1 MRTTLNQRIT
11 KFELPERMRGLPIS
25 DDGYPVPWFVPWI
38 DGKPEF
44 RGMTSE
50 KMIIAVR
57 HKRCWMC
64 GQPLGKF
71 YTFAIGPMCMVNRNI
86 SEPPSHLACIEYA
99 VKACPFL
106 SQPRMRRNEKDMP
119 EVGHIAG
126 IGIMDNPG
134 LTVVWTTLSYKP
146 WKPPGGGVLFEIGDP
161 EHIEYYTEAR
171 KATRE
176 EVLAVLEERIPI
188 LKDRAVKDGPEAVVE
203 LDQSYR
209 KALDLIN
216 KTSAVVA

>member
-1 MRTTLNQRIT
+1 MRTELNKRIASL
-11 KFELPERMRGLPIS
+11 ELPERMHGLPIS

-38 DGKPEF
+38 NGKPEF
-44 RGMTSE
+44 RGMTSD

-119 EVGHIAG
+119 EGGHIAG

-146 WKPPGGGVLFEIGDP
+146 WKPSGGGILFEIGDP
-161 EHIEYYTEAR
+161 EHVEYYTEGR

-176 EVLAVLEERIPI
+176 EVLAVLDERIPKLRNQAI
-188 LKDRAVKDGPEAVVE
+188 NDGPEAVEQLAQMYV
-203 LDQSYR
+203 
-209 KALDLIN
+209 KALALVN
-216 KTSAVVA
+216 KTSVVVA